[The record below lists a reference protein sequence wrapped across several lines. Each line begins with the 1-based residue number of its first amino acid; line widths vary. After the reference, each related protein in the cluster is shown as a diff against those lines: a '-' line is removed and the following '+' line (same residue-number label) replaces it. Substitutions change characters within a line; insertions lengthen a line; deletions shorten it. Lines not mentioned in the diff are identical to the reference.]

1 MRGQKNEGDDVW
13 FGRPSA
19 SLVPNTKMKSIIQ
32 KGGILALAYFS
43 VKKREWQVQLGL
55 GGSCSRVQKMAL
67 SKLGLSSILAPLI
80 VRYIL
85 TKQDYS

>member
-1 MRGQKNEGDDVW
+1 MRMTMYLCACVFVFLCLRVYVSMWGQKNEGDDVW

-55 GGSCSRVQKMAL
+55 GG
-67 SKLGLSSILAPLI
+67 
-80 VRYIL
+80 
-85 TKQDYS
+85 